1 MFSEA
6 EVRQEI
12 ITLTMQ
18 ARTMAK
24 CAELDSLA
32 VRPNDRAMGS
42 KVLSQEGKFRFS
54 LRPYLSG
61 K

>member
-1 MFSEA
+1 M
-6 EVRQEI
+6 RQEI
-12 ITLTMQ
+12 ITFTIQ

-42 KVLSQEGKFRFS
+42 KMLSEEGKFLFS